1 MGAGTRDLI
10 LDTALDL
17 FHENGYTATGVTD
30 ITRAAGVPKG
40 SFYHFFDSKET
51 LAVDAVNRY
60 AERTQVQL
68 LTDPSRS
75 PLERIRTHIDH
86 MISLA
91 TAAEYPRGCL
101 LGSFSTEMPSQSDS
115 IALAVNE
122 RLDAW
127 TDQLALTI
135 AEASAAGEIST
146 HSDPRRMAGFIVA
159 GLEGA
164 FARAKVSRSRSPLD
178 DYRESLFEFVL
189 D

>member
-1 MGAGTRDLI
+1 VSAGTRDLI
-10 LDTALDL
+10 LDTALEL
-17 FHENGYTATGVTD
+17 FHMNGYTATGVTD

-51 LAVDAVNRY
+51 LAVETVNRY
-60 AERTQVQL
+60 AERTQVGIL
-68 LTDPSRS
+68 RDPSRS
-75 PLERIRTHIDH
+75 PLERIRTHIDL

-91 TAAEYPRGCL
+91 TAGGSPRGCL
-101 LGSFSTEMPSQSDS
+101 LGTFSTEMPSQSDS
-115 IALAVNE
+115 ITLVVNA

-135 AEASAAGEIST
+135 AEASEAGEIST

-164 FARAKVSRSRSPLD
+164 FARAKVSRSRKPLD
-178 DYRESLFEFVL
+178 DFRESLFEYVL
-189 D
+189 N